1 MKLSARLAILL
12 TVIVAALGFAACSND
27 STPAVGGMPNNV
39 CYDFVTLVST
49 GDNGTVFEFRKNG
62 DSQLITLT
70 AYVKIDTERIKVGS
84 RLIICYVPSG
94 GQLPYQSGAITLYGI
109 AQVVNGTPQPAT
121 SEEIMSL
128 QGDPL
133 TVKTI
138 ARSGNF
144 IDIWAEAYGAE
155 DGVSLS
161 LYLDEATADSEYP
174 ATYLIYG
181 KGDGE
186 TRLRQVYASFDVNGL
201 LSLPGCK
208 GVKVTYYGSA
218 GSGTVCFDKESVLP
232 LRPDGNETE

>member
-1 MKLSARLAILL
+1 MKSSSRLIIWL
-12 TVIVAALGFAACSND
+12 TVVLAAFGLVACSND
-27 STPAVGGMPNNV
+27 DPAPGDMPDNV

-49 GDNGTVFEFRKNG
+49 GDSGTVFEFRKNG

-70 AYVKIDTERIKVGS
+70 AAVKIDTERIKIGE

-109 AQVVNGTPQPAT
+109 AFVINGTPQAAT
-121 SEEIMSL
+121 SEEVMSL

-133 TVKTI
+133 TIKTI

-155 DGVSLS
+155 EGVSLS

-186 TRLRQVYASFDVNGL
+186 TRLRQVYASFDINDL
-201 LSLPGCK
+201 LSRPGCK

-232 LRPDGNETE
+232 LDPDGNETE

>member
-12 TVIVAALGFAACSND
+12 TVIVAALGFTSCSND
-27 STPAVGGMPNNV
+27 SNPIVGGLPDNV

-49 GDNGTVFEFRKNG
+49 GDTGTVFEFRKNG

-70 AYVKIDTERIKVGS
+70 AYVRIDTERIKPGE

-109 AQVVNGTPQPAT
+109 AQVVNGSPLPAT

-128 QGDPL
+128 HGDPL
-133 TVKTI
+133 TVRTI

-144 IDIWAEAYGAE
+144 IDIRAEAYGGE
-155 DGVSLS
+155 SDVSLTM
-161 LYLDEATADSEYP
+161 YLDEATADSEYP
-174 ATYLIYG
+174 STYLVYG

-186 TRLRQVYASFDVNGL
+186 VRLRQVYASFDISSL
-201 LSLPGCK
+201 LSRPGCK
-208 GVKVTYYGSA
+208 GVRVTYSGSA

-232 LRPDGNETE
+232 LRPGGNTEE